1 VLVPCEGIR
10 RVRVQRISALSTPE
24 KTGREELLMRRFRL
38 GRVQILA
45 MRMTGPFQ
53 RHLEIRNQGLFFGR
67 FNSYEV
73 SIGHLLW
80 IVNVYKK

>member
-1 VLVPCEGIR
+1 
-10 RVRVQRISALSTPE
+10 
-24 KTGREELLMRRFRL
+24 MRRFRL
-38 GRVQILA
+38 GRIEILA
-45 MRMTGPFQ
+45 MRTPDPFQ

-67 FNSYEV
+67 FISYEV